1 VQVRLEKQRST
12 SDPTPEMHEQHL
24 IRHCEPVKET
34 DDSTRRGRIDYA
46 IHSQRASISRA
57 PLRGA
62 LSDLGTNAEPALTLL
77 VERLNDSS
85 ESTDVQRSCAT
96 ALGKIGK
103 EPERVVPALAA
114 SLSNTEVRVPAMK
127 ALYLFGTNA
136 TGAIPALLPLLQD
149 PNTNLAGATR
159 RVLGTID
166 PEKWKPSPEN
176 GGTP

>member
-1 VQVRLEKQRST
+1 MTAPVEGGLITRFVRKGLRYRE
-12 SDPTPEMHEQHL
+12 
-24 IRHCEPVKET
+24 RHYE
-34 DDSTRRGRIDYA
+34 G
-46 IHSQRASISRA
+46 
-57 PLRGA
+57 

-149 PNTNLAGATR
+149 PNTNLAGAAR
-159 RVLGTID
+159 RVLGIID
-166 PEKWKPSPEN
+166 PEKWKPVFGKGHAQFKSVR
-176 GGTP
+176 